1 MFFIMALPSLLD
13 RLSPGLFTVSIALTS
28 LLAILVY
35 RAFFD
40 SLSHIP
46 GPLICRLT
54 SLWTYYHSYIGDE
67 CTLINE
73 LHKKYGP
80 VIRIAPNEVCFSDGT
95 ALVPIYSEKG
105 GFLKAP
111 CYTNFDIEGHRTI
124 FSALDPAHRAIRS
137 KAVLP
142 MFSMGNIRNGNDVI
156 EDCVRKFVARIKTE
170 AQDSRAAQRVEG
182 RSKPINLLN
191 LCRSLALDA
200 ICSYLFEVP
209 FGSIDETGG
218 KMSASS
224 FVDALVAVGRFFFLP
239 NWVFVALE
247 GSRLRF
253 FPDKEEQQSFER
265 VDKFVQRLVEASEK
279 SDATYQQRLANVGI
293 SKHEVEIQCKDLIF
307 AGTDSTGMN
316 LSAICWHLAKQPD
329 M

>member
-1 MFFIMALPSLLD
+1 MAISSLLD
-13 RLSPGLFTVSIALTS
+13 SFSPGYFTLSVAITS
-28 LLAILVY
+28 LVALLFY

-46 GPLICRLT
+46 GPLLCRLT

-73 LHKKYGP
+73 MHKKYGP
-80 VIRIAPNEVCFSDGT
+80 VVRIAPNEVCFSDGA
-95 ALVPIYSEKG
+95 ALAPIYSEKG

-124 FSALDPAHRAIRS
+124 FSALDPAHRSIRS

-142 MFSMGNIRNGNDVI
+142 MFSMGNIRTGNDVI
-156 EDCVRKFVARIKTE
+156 EGCVKKFVARMEIE
-170 AQDSRAAQRVEG
+170 AENSRVAQGMDG
-182 RSKPINLLN
+182 RPKPINLLN
-191 LCRSLALDA
+191 LSRSLALDA
-200 ICSYLFEVP
+200 ICSYLFEAP
-209 FGSIDETGG
+209 FGSIDEAGG

-239 NWVFVALE
+239 NWVFIVLE
-247 GSRLRF
+247 ESRLRF
-253 FPDKEEQQSFER
+253 FPDEEEQQSFDR
-265 VDKFVQRLVEASEK
+265 VDKFVQRLVEAPEK
-279 SDATYQQRLANVGI
+279 ADATYQQRLANVGI
-293 SKHEVEIQCKDLIF
+293 SGHEVEIQCKDLIF

-316 LSAICWHLAKQPD
+316 LSTICWHLAKQPD